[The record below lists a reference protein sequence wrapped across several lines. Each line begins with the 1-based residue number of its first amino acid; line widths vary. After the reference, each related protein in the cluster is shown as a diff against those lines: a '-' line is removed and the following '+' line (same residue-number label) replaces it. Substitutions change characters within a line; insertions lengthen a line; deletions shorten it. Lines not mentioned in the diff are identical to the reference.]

1 MINNNIKAY
10 IMLILCSLFWSG
22 NFIVGKFATLYE
34 VPPLT
39 LNFFRWLI
47 VWIILIPFTFKDVI
61 KNIKIL
67 KKNFYSILSMSIT
80 SISVFNS
87 VVYYSLNFTQV
98 LNGVLMI
105 STIPVLIIFI
115 SFIFKTE
122 KITFDQILGIIFSI
136 TGVIII
142 ATRLDFFRLTN
153 LDLNRGDLWLLI
165 AMLSWAIYSTMLR
178 TYKILLKDLTFI
190 SIIVSIGLIFLLP
203 QFLLEYKN
211 HQIIQFNFPVILITS
226 YVVLFAGLGAYIL
239 WNKEGVSIVGPNK
252 SGIFLHLMPV
262 FSSFMAIFI
271 LNEKL
276 MSFHIIGAVVIIAGI
291 YLSSKKTLL
300 K

>member
-1 MINNNIKAY
+1 MINKNIKAY
-10 IMLILCSLFWSG
+10 IMLTLCSLFWSG

-47 VWIILIPFTFKDVI
+47 VWIILIPFTLKDII
-61 KNIKIL
+61 KNFKIIKN
-67 KKNFYSILSMSIT
+67 NFYSIFFMSIT

-87 VVYYSLNFTQV
+87 IVYYSLNFTQV
-98 LNGVLMI
+98 LNGALMI

-115 SFIFKTE
+115 SFIFRTE
-122 KITFDQILGIIFSI
+122 KINFNQILGVIFSMI
-136 TGVIII
+136 GVIII
-142 ATRLDFFRLTN
+142 VTRLDLFRLIN
-153 LDLNRGDLWLLI
+153 LDLNKGDLWLLI

-178 TYKILLKDLTFI
+178 TYKIPLKALTFI

-203 QFLLEYKN
+203 QFLFEYKN
-211 HQIIQFNFPVILITS
+211 YQIIQFNFPVILITS
-226 YVVLFAGLGAYIL
+226 YVVLFAGLGAYIF
-239 WNKEGVSIVGPNK
+239 WNKGVSIVGPNK
-252 SGIFLHLMPV
+252 AGIFLHLMPV

-276 MSFHIIGAVVIIAGI
+276 MSFHIIGAVVIIVGI